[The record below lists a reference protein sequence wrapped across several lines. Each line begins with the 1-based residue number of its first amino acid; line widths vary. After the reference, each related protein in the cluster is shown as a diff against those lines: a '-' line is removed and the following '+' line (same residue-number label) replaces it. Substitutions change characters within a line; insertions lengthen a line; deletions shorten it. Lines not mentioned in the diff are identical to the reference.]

1 VPITAN
7 MTESTAA
14 SRRWLGVGFSAESDA
29 RAAGAAAADKA
40 LRHADAKLLIVFCS
54 DSYDLDALLEGIN
67 QRSGGAPLIGCS
79 SAGQI
84 ARDGHGDASVV
95 VTALGGAGFSVST
108 ASASAA
114 SERLREAGAAAAAC
128 AADDADR
135 PHRVL
140 LMLSDALG
148 GDQQEIIRGAYG
160 VLGAG
165 VPLVGGCAGDDFKM
179 KRTFQ
184 LHGDQVLE
192 NSVVAASLSSDSPLG
207 IGVRHGWT
215 RVGEPVLVTRS
226 GGNRVYTLDDRPAL
240 DVYLERLGAPAE
252 AREDEEAFNA
262 FAITHPLGLSRRSS
276 EEGARM
282 VAGADFEERSLTMIA
297 EVPQGG
303 LAWFMEG
310 DEQSVLAATDAAC
323 AAAIEA
329 IGDNPLAGVIAF
341 DCAARRGVLGDAG
354 IGQEIERVASH
365 AGGAPVAG
373 FYSYGE
379 IARVAGVSGFHNQTL
394 VVLAVS

>member
-1 VPITAN
+1 METSHPVTQ
-7 MTESTAA
+7 
-14 SRRWLGVGFSAESDA
+14 RWLGVGYSAAGDA
-29 RAAGAAAADKA
+29 RTAGAAAADQA
-40 LRHADAKLLIVFCS
+40 LRHSDPKLLIVFCS
-54 DSYDLDALLEGIN
+54 DSYDLEALLVGIN
-67 QRSGGAPLIGCS
+67 DRSGGAPLIGCS
-79 SAGQI
+79 TAGQI

-95 VTALGGAGFSVST
+95 VTALGGDGFSVRT
-108 ASASAA
+108 ASAEIA
-114 SERLREAGAAAAAC
+114 SERLREAGAEAAAC

-140 LMLSDALG
+140 MLLSDALG
-148 GDQQEIIRGAYG
+148 GDQQEVIRGAYG

-165 VPLVGGCAGDDFKM
+165 VPLVGGCAGDEFKM

-184 LHGDQVLE
+184 LFGDRVLE
-192 NSVVAASLSSDSPLG
+192 NAVVAASLASDSPLG
-207 IGVRHGWT
+207 IGVRHGWAK
-215 RVGEPVLVTRS
+215 VGEPVLVSRS
-226 GGNRVYTLDDRPAL
+226 GGNRVYQLDDRPAL
-240 DVYLERLGAPAE
+240 DVYLERLGAPVE
-252 AREDEEAFNA
+252 AHTDEEAFNA

-276 EEGARM
+276 EEGVRL
-282 VAGADFEERSLTMIA
+282 VAGADFEERSLTLIA

-310 DEQSVLAATDAAC
+310 DDQTVLGAADDAC

-329 IGDNPLAGVIAF
+329 LGDNPLAGVIAF
-341 DCAARRGVLGDAG
+341 DCAARRGVLGDEG
-354 IGQEIERVASH
+354 IGQEIERVAAH

-379 IARVAGVSGFHNQTL
+379 IARVSGVSGFHNQTL

>member
-1 VPITAN
+1 MENSHPATH
-7 MTESTAA
+7 
-14 SRRWLGVGFSAESDA
+14 RWLGVGYSADGDA
-29 RAAGAAAADKA
+29 RTAGAAAADQA
-40 LRHADAKLLIVFCS
+40 LRHSDPKLLIVFCS
-54 DSYDLDALLEGIN
+54 DAYDLEALLAGIN
-67 QRSGGAPLIGCS
+67 ERSGGAPLIGCS
-79 SAGQI
+79 TAGQI

-95 VTALGGAGFSVST
+95 VTALGGDGFSVHT
-108 ASASAA
+108 ASAQNA
-114 SERLREAGAAAAAC
+114 SERLREAGAEAAAC

-140 LMLSDALG
+140 MLLSDALG
-148 GDQQEIIRGAYG
+148 GDQQEVIRGAYG

-165 VPLVGGCAGDDFKM
+165 VPLVGGCAGDEFKM
-179 KRTFQ
+179 TRTFQ
-184 LHGDQVLE
+184 LFGDRVLE
-192 NSVVAASLSSDSPLG
+192 NSVVAASLASDSPLG

-215 RVGEPVLVTRS
+215 KVGEPVLVTRS
-226 GGNRVYTLDDRPAL
+226 GGNRVYSLDDRPAL

-252 AREDEEAFNA
+252 AHTDADAFNA

-276 EEGARM
+276 EEGVRL

-310 DEQSVLAATDAAC
+310 DDDTVLGATDEAC

-329 IGDNPLAGVIAF
+329 LGENPLAGVIAF
-341 DCAARRGVLGDAG
+341 DCAARRGVLGDEG
-354 IGQEIERVASH
+354 IRHEIERVATH
-365 AGGAPVAG
+365 AGDAPVAG

-379 IARVAGVSGFHNQTL
+379 IARVSGVNGFHNQTL